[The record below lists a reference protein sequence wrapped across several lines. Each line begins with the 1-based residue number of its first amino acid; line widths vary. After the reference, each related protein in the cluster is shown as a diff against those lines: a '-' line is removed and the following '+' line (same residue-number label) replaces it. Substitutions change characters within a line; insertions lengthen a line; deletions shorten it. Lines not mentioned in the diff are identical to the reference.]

1 MQENS
6 AGFCKRNNFIVQLFI
21 VLSLDHVFILVSPS
35 APEADALLDI
45 GLLEGSSNEHP
56 GQGTSNRRFFMA
68 NTTLELL
75 FINNIAEAVNGA
87 GKKLQLVERAI
98 DAEASPFGLVTRST
112 QPDVLPAFSHWR
124 YQPDY
129 FPAPMR
135 FLVGKNS
142 NNFAEPLCIC
152 MPPELPMPSK
162 APRPSNT
169 EWYLTRVD
177 ISIPGSK
184 SSPVLNAFSC
194 DGFVQVQHNK
204 DHHMHL
210 VFNDAKTASK
220 HFFPEMQLSIEY

>member
-1 MQENS
+1 
-6 AGFCKRNNFIVQLFI
+6 
-21 VLSLDHVFILVSPS
+21 VLTLDHIFILVSPS

-45 GLLEGSSNEHP
+45 GLLEGPSNDHP

-98 DAEASPFGLVTRST
+98 DADASPFGLVTRCT
-112 QPDVLPAFSHWR
+112 QAGVLPAFSHWR

-152 MPPELPMPSK
+152 MPPELPKSNKVATPNNPEWRLSK
-162 APRPSNT
+162 
-169 EWYLTRVD
+169 VD
-177 ISIPGSK
+177 ISMPAVGS
-184 SSPVLNAFSC
+184 SQVLKTFLC
-194 DGFVQVQHNK
+194 DGMVQIQHQK
-204 DHHMHL
+204 DHHMNL
-210 VFNDAKTASK
+210 VFNDAQSGAK